1 MRSSIQLLQFLK
13 LDNTADNKQALFAL
27 PVSTLDTL
35 PSGQAS
41 NTLTNTANVLQIGIS
56 EKLGTFLQF
65 TTLMISSI
73 AIAFKYSWSLTL
85 VTSSVLVFVGI
96 VYGIVIPIV
105 VKMTKEVDH
114 ADAKAASIAGEVLGS
129 IRMVV
134 ACGAEG
140 RIAKKYAGWIQE
152 SNRRGLRKSPAL
164 GAQFAPCEYLHPV
177 STLCLSYW

>member
-1 MRSSIQLLQFLK
+1 M
-13 LDNTADNKQALFAL
+13 
-27 PVSTLDTL
+27 
-35 PSGQAS
+35 
-41 NTLTNTANVLQIGIS
+41 
-56 EKLGTFLQF
+56 
-65 TTLMISSI
+65 
-73 AIAFKYSWSLTL
+73 TL
-85 VTSSVLVFVGI
+85 VTSSVLVFVGT

-105 VKMTKEVDH
+105 VKLTKEVDH

-164 GAQFAPCEYLHPV
+164 GAQFAPCKY
-177 STLCLSYW
+177 